1 MYNFTDQSS
10 AALILT
16 HSNADLHIVDDDGGE
31 VPHDLLPH
39 PPLEVRPGKL
49 VGNLIHHELQYR
61 GLDGV
66 NLNTIFGSEK
76 PGRNAFGIL

>member
-1 MYNFTDQSS
+1 MYIFTDQSS

-31 VPHDLLPH
+31 VPHDLLPY

-49 VGNLIHHELQYR
+49 VGHLIHHELQHKAGHHLYQGGPR
-61 GLDGV
+61 QKADFSSLC
-66 NLNTIFGSEK
+66 I
-76 PGRNAFGIL
+76 